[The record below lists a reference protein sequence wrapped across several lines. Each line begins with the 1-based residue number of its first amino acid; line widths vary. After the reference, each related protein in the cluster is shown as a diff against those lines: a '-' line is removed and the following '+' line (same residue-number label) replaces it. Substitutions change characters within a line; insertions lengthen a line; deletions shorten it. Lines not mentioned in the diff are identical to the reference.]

1 MQAGAPPPVPLVADA
16 TRERGGSQEG
26 FRYSEVGPD
35 DLGVT
40 TSCRTRA
47 RNRARLRR
55 SAQAPIR
62 TVQDHHLP
70 IVNGRDGAQWRRGS
84 VHAVNQR
91 TSTGNPRERAPVY
104 NKGGRIPFCRPVLRQ
119 ELEDSLLSDLRGRS
133 VMRLPDY
140 FRQLARRCLGL
151 SKTAVEPEIIE
162 QMQVWAVDLADEADQ
177 AEHRERQ
184 LGTVH
189 RKRRGRA
196 AETTDHGPRRRSRL
210 HWKMGEVGLWLSHG
224 PSLLMAPNGAK
235 SVGGA

>member
-1 MQAGAPPPVPLVADA
+1 
-16 TRERGGSQEG
+16 
-26 FRYSEVGPD
+26 
-35 DLGVT
+35 
-40 TSCRTRA
+40 
-47 RNRARLRR
+47 
-55 SAQAPIR
+55 
-62 TVQDHHLP
+62 
-70 IVNGRDGAQWRRGS
+70 
-84 VHAVNQR
+84 
-91 TSTGNPRERAPVY
+91 
-104 NKGGRIPFCRPVLRQ
+104 
-119 ELEDSLLSDLRGRS
+119 
-133 VMRLPDY
+133 MRLPDY

-151 SKTAVEPEIIE
+151 TKTAVEPEIIE